1 MGLLF
6 LGLLALWGVLMI
18 AKPDIL
24 WKIEHTGAMD
34 RERPTEK
41 YINAMRMG
49 GVICIAIAAFLA
61 VAYFRQ

>member
-6 LGLLALWGVLMI
+6 LGLLALWGILMI
-18 AKPDIL
+18 VKPDIL
-24 WKIEHTGAMD
+24 WRIEHTGAMD

-41 YINAMRMG
+41 YMNSMRMG

>member
-18 AKPDIL
+18 AKPDLL

-49 GVICIAIAAFLA
+49 GIICIAIAAFLA

>member
-6 LGLLALWGVLMI
+6 LSLLALWGVLMI

-24 WKIEHTGAMD
+24 WRIEHTGAMD

-41 YINAMRMG
+41 YLNAMRMG